1 MTLTTLEPSASDAV
15 LPDDLDILVEQIVDT
30 FPKLTEKHKAELG
43 RLLSSPT
50 T

>member
-1 MTLTTLEPSASDAV
+1 MSLTTLEPSAADTA
-15 LPDDLDILVEQIVDT
+15 LPDDLDVLVEQIVDT
-30 FPKLTEKHKAELG
+30 FPRLTEKHKAELG